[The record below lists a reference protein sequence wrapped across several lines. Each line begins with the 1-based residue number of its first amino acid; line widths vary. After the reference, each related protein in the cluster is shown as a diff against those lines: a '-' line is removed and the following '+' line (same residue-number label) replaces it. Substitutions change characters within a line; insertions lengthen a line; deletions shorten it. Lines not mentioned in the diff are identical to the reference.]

1 MIEIN
6 CTSCKYKVAM
16 KLTGKTT
23 LIYGNSGTGKT
34 YLGKYLQTCAQINAL
49 NIHPVGYE
57 FAYVD
62 SAEKFFE
69 CKFECK
75 TKNKRYIMYIDGM
88 ECWEFEDRCNAVT
101 EIKCD
106 DNVYIIVQK
115 GVNYFFGSSVRR
127 YKLRFKD
134 NTFNLVE

>member
-1 MIEIN
+1 M
-6 CTSCKYKVAM
+6 
-16 KLTGKTT
+16 
-23 LIYGNSGTGKT
+23 
-34 YLGKYLQTCAQINAL
+34 
-49 NIHPVGYE
+49 
-57 FAYVD
+57 D

-75 TKNKRYIMYIDGM
+75 MKNKRYIMYIDGM

-115 GVNYFFGSSVRR
+115 GVNYFFGSSVSRC
-127 YKLRFKD
+127 KLRFKD
-134 NTFNLVE
+134 NTFNLVKWMLVFSPTFTSIHKFQTLLKFS